1 MRVTDGSTVV
11 GDDVRNLVLSK
22 FLLGDLAELE
32 ACLLGIDAVGLETTL
47 DVVEDTEVLAG
58 FVDGNNILE
67 SKRES
72 VVSSNSV
79 VNLDIATL
87 VPADFEG
94 LLAGEGILQS
104 VAEENCERNALTEL
118 MGSCRWTGSVTTA

>member
-22 FLLGDLAELE
+22 FLLGDFAELE
-32 ACLLGIDAVGLETTL
+32 AGLLGVNAMSLEATL
-47 DVVEDTEVLAG
+47 DVVKDTEVLAS

-67 SKRES
+67 TKREA

-87 VPADFEG
+87 VSADFEA
-94 LLAGEGILQS
+94 LLAGESILQS
-104 VAEENCERNALTEL
+104 VAEKN
-118 MGSCRWTGSVTTA
+118 